1 MLLACTRLLRRAQ
14 QHSATASF
22 FAPGYRRGSAV
33 LRAANV
39 PPVQPGAFGMA
50 MPPSYGDSGAG
61 VEVLVEDLPGLKAAV
76 MHRPKALNAMNTTM
90 VERLTELYAR
100 CACVSPVS
108 QLGRLR
114 HTALSHSP
122 CC

>member
-1 MLLACTRLLRRAQ
+1 
-14 QHSATASF
+14 
-22 FAPGYRRGSAV
+22 V

-50 MPPSYGDSGAG
+50 MPPAYGDSGAA

-90 VERLTELYAR
+90 VERLTELYTR
-100 CACVSPVS
+100 CACAHVCVSAGGVAAPPS
-108 QLGRLR
+108 HLGPL
-114 HTALSHSP
+114 
-122 CC
+122 CCFLGGKLLPTWAPSC

>member
-1 MLLACTRLLRRAQ
+1 M
-14 QHSATASF
+14 
-22 FAPGYRRGSAV
+22 
-33 LRAANV
+33 LRANNV

-50 MPPSYGDSGAG
+50 MPPAYGDSDGP

-100 CACVSPVS
+100 CVRCVSSCLCGEVTAPP
-108 QLGRLR
+108 LR
-114 HTALSHSP
+114 
-122 CC
+122 